1 MHYVKADIDVTPDSG
16 LTQTIVRS
24 ILIPGTITP
33 TIDLNGQLLQVTYK
47 VRVRAQFKE
56 TSYELPVVNFP
67 SDFQSL
73 AGMTVEIPLTIGTL
87 PVSPTHTPM
96 SPISPRFVKPYEP
109 SESLLLPDDASLD
122 PDTESRANILRK
134 ILRRTSSA
142 GSTQT
147 LPIMNESNGS
157 LTINTKK
164 DRRASNVSLSLKNTG
179 SMLIK
184 TVTNAHDDHSTS
196 TSSSSNNDASS
207 ADIGNNS
214 NTTSST
220 STTASIHNKQS
231 PVVVVSPSSSTRSP
245 PKIEDTYRFSV
256 GPCLSTW
263 FDQHYLSTETTH
275 PPHEHINTTT
285 SDNNIPTS
293 PDNNNNDTPAPLFIQ
308 LSSSSNPSNAPSSP
322 KENHVDPKQQDH
334 NTPQVSSQPSVEPEH
349 PSVISVPPLLKS
361 QDPQRRKK
369 EDQERQ
375 MADHLEQ
382 SQLDQRHMDG
392 NTYYFYIFDDSED
405 EDEEQVQSTPVG
417 FLKPNSSTNNLA
429 ASEARIS
436 MDKPSTQAYQVSAFI
451 DKPDQVTD
459 SEEDSSDD
467 DEDLLDIISRR
478 DRRIAS
484 RMGGAQS

>member
-1 MHYVKADIDVTPDSG
+1 MLLRSYLLSDSVVHYVKADIDVTQDG
-16 LTQTIVRS
+16 GFTQTIVRS

-33 TIDLNGQLLQVTYK
+33 TIEINGQLLEVSYK
-47 VRVRAQFKE
+47 VRVRAQLQE

-73 AGMTVEIPLTIGTL
+73 AGMTVEIPITIGTL

-96 SPISPRFVKPYEP
+96 SPISPRFVNPFEQPEP
-109 SESLLLPDDASLD
+109 ELLPEDA
-122 PDTESRANILRK
+122 DTESRAKILRK
-134 ILRRTSSA
+134 LLRRTSSA

-147 LPIMNESNGS
+147 LPIMSESNDNS

-164 DRRASNVSLSLKNTG
+164 TRRASNVSLSLRNTG

-184 TVTNAHDDHSTS
+184 TVINDPSASNNNDTTTSISTS
-196 TSSSSNNDASS
+196 D
-207 ADIGNNS
+207 NS
-214 NTTSST
+214 TAST
-220 STTASIHNKQS
+220 SQS
-231 PVVVVSPSSSTRSP
+231 PVVVVSPSTTTTSSTSP
-245 PKIEDTYRFSV
+245 PKLEDTYRLSV
-256 GPCLSTW
+256 GPSLSSW
-263 FDQHYLSTETTH
+263 FDQHYLST
-275 PPHEHINTTT
+275 TTT
-285 SDNNIPTS
+285 TPREHTSNGSSPS
-293 PDNNNNDTPAPLFIQ
+293 PDTNYLIN
-308 LSSSSNPSNAPSSP
+308 LSSSPPAL
-322 KENHVDPKQQDH
+322 EEPKQHTSILQEQH
-334 NTPQVSSQPSVEPEH
+334 PQM
-349 PSVISVPPLLKS
+349 ISVPPLLKS

-405 EDEEQVQSTPVG
+405 EDQEDGVLQATPTG
-417 FLKPNSSTNNLA
+417 FFKPNSSTNNLGV
-429 ASEARIS
+429 SEARIS
-436 MDKPSTQAYQVSAFI
+436 MDKPSSQPLAVSTFI

-459 SEEDSSDD
+459 SEEDSSDGE

-484 RMGGAQS
+484 RMGGARS